1 MLLFNF
7 HHKQTK
13 LYLHNSLGG
22 MQPWI
27 TEQNPMKDRREKTA
41 QRAATCLILLVLS
54 LCLTVPGN
62 ARENGRWLTGD
73 FHNHTF
79 LTDGG
84 NTADDVFSHAFR
96 FSLDW
101 LANSEHGGAYGR
113 SPNGSPWPAKST
125 FLGDPPA
132 EKMWRW
138 QSLLQYSFPLIGK
151 ARAAYPEKLIIQG
164 YEWNV
169 PAHEH
174 ASVGIIDTAEEGG
187 RAIARH
193 EYLFDGNDTGT
204 TADHHLT
211 VEGKTLR
218 NDHAKG
224 VAGAA
229 WLEKHY
235 RESAY
240 LVLNHPSRRLQYSIG
255 DLRDFNDAAPHVA
268 FGFEGFPGHQKAG
281 SRGNYDQGP
290 FRDAAGNDLTAR
302 ARTYGGA
309 DLMLAEIGGT
319 WDALLGEGR
328 RFYVF
333 ANSDF
338 HNPKNDFWPGEYTKN
353 HTFVR
358 DQNRDG
364 EYSQLE
370 LLEGMRSG
378 NSFIVHGDLVS
389 DLRFAAHSRGK
400 RAEMGDTLQAAAG
413 SEVTITI
420 SFKSPARNNHGDAV
434 AVDHIEL
441 IAGETTGKVSRL
453 LDDNTSPNPDYEK
466 ESNETTR
473 VIATFTGK
481 DWQPSKKTG
490 NNGWRTITFHL
501 RQIQHDMY
509 FRLRGTNLR
518 CGVAGETDSKGN
530 PLADELQGPNNQDK
544 AYADLWFYSN
554 PLFIRVSH

>member
-1 MLLFNF
+1 
-7 HHKQTK
+7 
-13 LYLHNSLGG
+13 
-22 MQPWI
+22 
-27 TEQNPMKDRREKTA
+27 MKTRRKKTA
-41 QRAATCLILLVLS
+41 KSAVACLILFVLS

-62 ARENGRWLTGD
+62 ARENGRWLVGD

-84 NTADDVFSHAFR
+84 IAAEEVFSQAFR
-96 FSLDW
+96 FGLDW

-113 SPNGSPWPAKST
+113 GPDGQPWPAESAV
-125 FLGDPPA
+125 LGDPPA

-138 QSLLQYSFPLIGK
+138 QSLLQHSFPLVGK
-151 ARAAYPEKLIIQG
+151 ARATYPKKLIIQG

-169 PAHEH
+169 PTHEH

-187 RAIARH
+187 MAIARH

-204 TADHHLT
+204 TADDYLAT
-211 VEGKTLR
+211 EGKRLQ

-229 WLEKHY
+229 WLEENY
-235 RESAY
+235 RKSAY
-240 LVLNHPSRRLQYSIG
+240 CVLNHPSRRLKYSVG
-255 DLRDFNDAAPHVA
+255 DIRDLNDAAPHVA

-290 FRDAAGNDLTAR
+290 FRDRAENDITAR

-309 DLMLAEIGGT
+309 DHMLAKIGGL

-328 RFYVF
+328 RFFAF

-338 HNPKNDFWPGEYTKN
+338 HNPENDFWPGEYTKT

-378 NSFIVHGDLVS
+378 NSFIVHGDLING
-389 DLRFAAHSRGK
+389 LRFTAQSRGK
-400 RAEMGDTLQAAAG
+400 RAEMGDTLQATAG

-434 AVDHIEL
+434 TVDHIEL
-441 IAGETTGKVSRL
+441 IAGEMTGKVSRL
-453 LDDNTSPNPDYEK
+453 LGDNATPNPDYEK
-466 ESNETTR
+466 DTNETTR
-473 VIATFTGK
+473 VIGTFTSK
-481 DWQPSKKTG
+481 DWQTSKKTG
-490 NNGWRTITFHL
+490 NNGWRTITFRLH
-501 RQIQHDMY
+501 QIQHDMY
-509 FRLRGTNLR
+509 FRLRGTNLG
-518 CGVAGETDSKGN
+518 CGVQGKTDGACN
-530 PLADELQGPNNQDK
+530 PLADELPGANNQDK

-554 PLFIRVSH
+554 PLFVRVISAGNRGEQVGRTTKKARLGL